1 MTLQLF
7 AHPFSSYCWKVMIA
21 LHENAT
27 PFDLRRLGPDQ
38 PANDAEWTRLWPLR
52 RMPVLVDGGRTV
64 IETDAILE
72 YLDRHY
78 PGPVSL
84 FPDQDEPAVEAR
96 MLASIADDFV
106 MRPMNVIVADALRPA
121 EHRDPNDVERA
132 RERLSAIYAW
142 LDGHLAGRTWAVGDR
157 FTHADCAAAP
167 ALFYADWAQP
177 IDQAHATLTA
187 YRARLLARPS
197 IAQCVEDARPYRAF
211 FPLGA
216 PDRD

>member
-38 PANDAEWTRLWPLR
+38 PANDADWTRLWPLR
-52 RMPVLVDGGRTV
+52 RMPVLVDGRRTV

-72 YLDRHY
+72 SLDRHY

-84 FPDQDEPAVEAR
+84 FPDQDDLAVEAR

-121 EHRDPNDVERA
+121 EHRDRYGVDRA
-132 RERLSAIYAW
+132 RERLSAIYA
-142 LDGHLAGRTWAVGDR
+142 WAVGDR

-167 ALFYADWAQP
+167 ALFYADWAHP
-177 IDQAHATLTA
+177 IDPAHATLTA
-187 YRARLLARPS
+187 YRARLLARPC
-197 IAQCVEDARPYRAF
+197 IARCVEDARPYRPF